1 MSSSPGQDQ
10 VRVTTAAAALMPVAA
25 RAGDGP
31 ARLPVAPA
39 SEAEAVKELS
49 ASATMPAAAAP
60 RELSASAPASAIVP
74 AAAAG
79 KERSAFTIVPA
90 AAAGEELSAAAAAA
104 PHSATI
110 TTGPLPRGHCAG
122 SGNAAETFTA
132 FEIRALQLWGAGR
145 EDAGAVGIA
154 ELGTKRQRSSIHTS
168 SSPAAADDS
177 KRGRAE
183 YDADGFASGIEH
195 HSEVVEIE

>member
-1 MSSSPGQDQ
+1 MSSSPGHDQ
-10 VRVTTAAAALMPVAA
+10 VRVATAAAALMPVAA

-39 SEAEAVKELS
+39 SEAEAVKEL
-49 ASATMPAAAAP
+49 
-60 RELSASAPASAIVP
+60 PASAIVP
-74 AAAAG
+74 AAAAV

-110 TTGPLPRGHCAG
+110 TTGPLPVGLCAG
-122 SGNAAETFTA
+122 SGIAAETFTA

-145 EDAGAVGIA
+145 EGADAVGIA
-154 ELGTKRQRSSIHTS
+154 ELGTKRQRSTIHTS

-183 YDADGFASGIEH
+183 YDADGFASGIKYH
-195 HSEVVEIE
+195 GEVVEIE